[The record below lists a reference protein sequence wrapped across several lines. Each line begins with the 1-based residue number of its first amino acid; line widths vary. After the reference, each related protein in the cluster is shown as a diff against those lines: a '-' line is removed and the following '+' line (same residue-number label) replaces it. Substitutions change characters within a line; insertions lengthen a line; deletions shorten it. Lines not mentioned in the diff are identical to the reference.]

1 MKEKEK
7 IIIEAA
13 IKLFA
18 KKGYTATSVQDI
30 ATHSGISKGAF
41 YLYFKSK
48 EKLLE
53 SLLIFYIDQLTEEI
67 MKWDNKNLSARE
79 KFKAQINT
87 TINMIIQHK
96 DFIITQTREQAIPI
110 NETIKELLFSKQIEM
125 NEFYRK
131 SLSSIYGE
139 EMTPYLWDLSQL
151 LDGLFHSYVKI
162 LIIDKEIFKPENV
175 TDYLLNRM
183 DSLAEG
189 LKKEEPL
196 ITEDKMNR
204 LLQKFNLCLPNTS
217 PSTTIADI
225 RQQIQECD
233 DKETLEVSLDM
244 IEEETQ
250 REHPRLPVIKGMIN
264 NFNQYPV
271 LKKQLNDLLQL

>member
-30 ATHSGISKGAF
+30 ATDSGISKGAF

-53 SLLIFYIDQLTEEI
+53 SLLIYYFDQLTEEI
-67 MKWDNKNLSARE
+67 MQWDNKNLTARE

-87 TINMIIQHK
+87 TIDMLIQHK
-96 DFIITQTREQAIPI
+96 DFIITQTREQTIPI
-110 NETIKELLFSKQIEM
+110 NESIKELLFTKQIEM

-162 LIIDKEIFKPENV
+162 LIIDKEIFKPEHV

-196 ITEDKMNR
+196 ITEAKMNR
-204 LLQKFNLCLPNTS
+204 FLQKFNIFLPNTS

-225 RQQIQECD
+225 RKQIQACD

-250 REHPRLPVIKGMIN
+250 REYPRLPVIKGMIT
-264 NFNQYPV
+264 NFNQYPD
-271 LKKQLNDLLQL
+271 LKKQLNDLLQI

>member
-1 MKEKEK
+1 M
-7 IIIEAA
+7 
-13 IKLFA
+13 
-18 KKGYTATSVQDI
+18 
-30 ATHSGISKGAF
+30 
-41 YLYFKSK
+41 
-48 EKLLE
+48 LE

-189 LKKEEPL
+189 LKK
-196 ITEDKMNR
+196 K
-204 LLQKFNLCLPNTS
+204 NL
-217 PSTTIADI
+217 
-225 RQQIQECD
+225 
-233 DKETLEVSLDM
+233 
-244 IEEETQ
+244 
-250 REHPRLPVIKGMIN
+250 
-264 NFNQYPV
+264 
-271 LKKQLNDLLQL
+271 

>member
-30 ATHSGISKGAF
+30 ATDSGISKGAF

-53 SLLIFYIDQLTEEI
+53 SLLIYYFDQLTEEI
-67 MKWDNKNLSARE
+67 MQWDNKNLTARE

-87 TINMIIQHK
+87 TIDMLIQHK
-96 DFIITQTREQAIPI
+96 DFIITQTREQTIPI
-110 NETIKELLFSKQIEM
+110 NESIKELLFTKQIEM

-162 LIIDKEIFKPENV
+162 LIIDKEIFKPEHV

-196 ITEDKMNR
+196 ITEAKMNR
-204 LLQKFNLCLPNTS
+204 FLQKFNIFLPNTS

-250 REHPRLPVIKGMIN
+250 REYPRLPVIKGMIT
-264 NFNQYPV
+264 NFNQYPD